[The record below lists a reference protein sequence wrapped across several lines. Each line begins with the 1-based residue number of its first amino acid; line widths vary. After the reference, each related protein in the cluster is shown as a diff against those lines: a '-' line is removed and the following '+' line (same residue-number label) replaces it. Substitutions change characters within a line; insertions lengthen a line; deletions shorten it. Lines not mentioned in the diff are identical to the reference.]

1 MQWFTLRKEKGLR
14 TRSEG
19 SLTAEAA
26 LVLPVFLFSVLS
38 LVYLFQLMS
47 LQLKVQAA
55 LNQTVEQIASYGYL
69 LDRVSAV
76 AGKKAE
82 KLLES
87 TELFSEDGLLSV
99 DEAGAWVM
107 KLIHYAGGERAAKQ
121 LAGRYMDTE
130 DGAFLHVADG
140 WEGVSFRGSTL
151 LDDTRCVEVTA
162 EYQVKIPFV
171 PAVFPMI
178 RVKQTA
184 VCRSF
189 SSDRDYIPKESS
201 EEKTETLY
209 YMTPS
214 GSVYHTT
221 RECTYL
227 KILTESATIEN
238 MTRMRN
244 SSGGKYYPCKLCTEG
259 LEVTGNVYY
268 TSGGS
273 SYHITKNCS
282 SLSRKV
288 MEKTAEEI
296 AGIPPCS
303 RCAPAQ
309 VVH

>member
-1 MQWFTLRKEKGLR
+1 MQWFTLGKGKVLR
-14 TRSEG
+14 TRSDG

-26 LVLPVFLFSVLS
+26 LVLPVFLFAVLS

-47 LQLKVQAA
+47 LQIKVQAA
-55 LNQTVEQIASYGYL
+55 VNQTAEQIASYGYL

-82 KLLES
+82 KILES
-87 TELFSEDGLLSV
+87 AELFSEDGLFSV

-107 KLIHYAGGERAAKQ
+107 KLLHYAGAESAAKQ
-121 LAGRYMDTE
+121 LAGRYVDTE

-140 WEGVSFRGSTL
+140 WEGVSFCGSTL
-151 LDDTRCVEVTA
+151 RDDTRCVVVTA
-162 EYQVKIPFV
+162 EYRVKLPFV
-171 PAVFPMI
+171 PAMFPKLQ
-178 RVKQTA
+178 VKQTA

-189 SSDRDYIPKESS
+189 CSDREYVPKESS
-201 EEKTETLY
+201 EEEQETLY
-209 YMTPS
+209 YMTPN
-214 GSVYHTT
+214 GSVYHTSC
-221 RECTYL
+221 ECTYL
-227 KILTESATIEN
+227 KILTQSIGIEEL
-238 MTRMRN
+238 TGMRN

-259 LEVTGNVYY
+259 LELIGKVYY

-273 SYHITKNCS
+273 SYHVTKNCS

-303 RCAPAQ
+303 RCAPVAGMQ
-309 VVH
+309 